1 MQTTNT
7 SKVLLSKAL
16 LNCGASNLFVNS
28 NFVKQNN
35 LSTRKLSCPI
45 LVYNVDGTP
54 NKAGGISEVWDAVL
68 WYHDHSKCVIFAVTG
83 LGQQDI
89 ILRLTWLY
97 EHNPE
102 VDWQLNEVK
111 MSRCLNHC
119 WTCLNEMNNE
129 CKAAFREAECV
140 CTCRVGPMLMIEANM
155 EDVPDLAPDSDDED
169 DEDDELYVGEDAL
182 EDEDPV
188 FIAMILCEAKFIHA
202 TLSPLHSPTY
212 SGRNIRVRGDS
223 LESGELFIYGIFTIE
238 VNSG

>member
-111 MSRCLNHC
+111 MS
-119 WTCLNEMNNE
+119 
-129 CKAAFREAECV
+129 
-140 CTCRVGPMLMIEANM
+140 
-155 EDVPDLAPDSDDED
+155 
-169 DEDDELYVGEDAL
+169 
-182 EDEDPV
+182 
-188 FIAMILCEAKFIHA
+188 
-202 TLSPLHSPTY
+202 
-212 SGRNIRVRGDS
+212 
-223 LESGELFIYGIFTIE
+223 
-238 VNSG
+238 